1 MVGTMAKIDDSVKK
15 KVPELRFKGFTD
27 EWEQRK
33 FDECFNFPVSTN
45 SLSRALLN
53 YDEGDIKSVHYGDIL
68 IKYPAI
74 LNIKNDKIPYITG
87 GKLEKYKSSLLE
99 NGDLI
104 FADAAEDETVGK
116 AVEVNGLTEENLV
129 AGLHTIV
136 ARPKDKKA
144 EFFLG
149 YYINS
154 NTYHRQLLRLI
165 QGSKVSSI
173 SKGNLQKTLVS
184 FPKDFEEQQK
194 IGAFFKKIDDT
205 LAVHQ
210 RKLDLL
216 KEQKKGYLQK
226 MFPKNGAK
234 VPELRFAGFAD
245 DWEQCKLS
253 DITKR
258 VIRKNKNLESTLPL
272 TISAQEGLIDQNEFF
287 NKTIASRDVS
297 GYYLIKNGEFAYNKS
312 YSNGYPWGAVK
323 RLNRYNMGVLST
335 LYIVFKPTNIDSDF
349 LEKYYDTTYWH
360 KEISK
365 HAAEGA
371 RNHGLLNIAATDFF
385 KTELVISKSLEE
397 QQKIG
402 SFFKQLDDTIAL
414 HQRKLDL
421 LKEQKKG
428 FLQKMFV

>member
-27 EWEQRK
+27 DWEQRK
-33 FDECFNFPVSTN
+33 FDECFNFPVSPN

-116 AVEVNGLTEENLV
+116 AVEVNGLIEENLV

-154 NTYHRQLLRLI
+154 NTYHRQLLRLT

-173 SKGNLQKTLVS
+173 SKRNLQKTLIS

-194 IGAFFKKIDDT
+194 IGAFFKKI
-205 LAVHQ
+205 
-210 RKLDLL
+210 
-216 KEQKKGYLQK
+216 
-226 MFPKNGAK
+226 
-234 VPELRFAGFAD
+234 
-245 DWEQCKLS
+245 
-253 DITKR
+253 
-258 VIRKNKNLESTLPL
+258 
-272 TISAQEGLIDQNEFF
+272 
-287 NKTIASRDVS
+287 
-297 GYYLIKNGEFAYNKS
+297 
-312 YSNGYPWGAVK
+312 
-323 RLNRYNMGVLST
+323 
-335 LYIVFKPTNIDSDF
+335 
-349 LEKYYDTTYWH
+349 
-360 KEISK
+360 
-365 HAAEGA
+365 
-371 RNHGLLNIAATDFF
+371 
-385 KTELVISKSLEE
+385 
-397 QQKIG
+397 
-402 SFFKQLDDTIAL
+402 DDTIAL

-428 FLQKMFV
+428 FLQKMFPKNGAKVPELRFEGFADDWEERNLGEWSDVRDGTHASPKYIKQGHPMVTSKNLTDSGLDMSDVSYLTDEDFNEINQRSKVDIGDILFGMIGTIGKPVIVDRDDFAIKNVALIKEKTSPEIINTWLIQYLKSPSFERFIQKENAGGTQKFIALGLIRDMKLMTPSVQEQARIGELLNHLDNLIVANQRKLDLLKEQKKGYLQKMFA